1 MLFAY
6 HVVILEI
13 STEREME
20 HLQALLHMQ
29 YESYRISEES
39 IALVNQKYHDLKHHI
54 QLLRAASAAE
64 RTEYL
69 DQMEQQIRTYEAQ
82 NKTGNRVLDTILTAK
97 TIQCQSEG
105 ISITCVAD
113 GQALDFMN
121 PMDISALFG
130 NALDNAIESVKKLPN
145 PEQRLIHVSAMR
157 QKDFLRIRVENCY
170 SGELRF
176 VDGMPTTTKR
186 DARYHGY
193 GLKSIQS
200 IANSYGGSATID
212 TKDGW
217 FELRLL
223 LPVPKEKGR
232 NGRKAGMTS
241 KIIKRKE
248 PCRTSAGKHCS
259 APLQGE
265 ISPGKPLTKGLK
277 FVTITD
283 NLRQTEAG
291 RFQFRQKKTHY
302 EEDFRP
308 CCKRLFGKVLRSM
321 MCCWFRPAVKCCPRK
336 SIFRFS
342 SPL

>member
-1 MLFAY
+1 
-6 HVVILEI
+6 
-13 STEREME
+13 
-20 HLQALLHMQ
+20 
-29 YESYRISEES
+29 
-39 IALVNQKYHDLKHHI
+39 
-54 QLLRAASAAE
+54 
-64 RTEYL
+64 
-69 DQMEQQIRTYEAQ
+69 
-82 NKTGNRVLDTILTAK
+82 
-97 TIQCQSEG
+97 
-105 ISITCVAD
+105 
-113 GQALDFMN
+113 MN

-223 LPVPKEKGR
+223 LPVPKEKRGKR
-232 NGRKAGMTS
+232 RKSVM
-241 KIIKRKE
+241 KEQKHKRKE

-291 RFQFRQKKTHY
+291 RFQFRQKRRITRRIFAHAAKG
-302 EEDFRP
+302 
-308 CCKRLFGKVLRSM
+308 CSGRSYV
-321 MCCWFRPAVKCCPRK
+321 R
-336 SIFRFS
+336 
-342 SPL
+342 